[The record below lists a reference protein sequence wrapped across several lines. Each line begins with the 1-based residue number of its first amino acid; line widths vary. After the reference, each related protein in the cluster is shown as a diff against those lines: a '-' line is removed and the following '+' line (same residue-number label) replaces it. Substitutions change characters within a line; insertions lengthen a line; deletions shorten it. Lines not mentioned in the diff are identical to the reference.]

1 MKFLFSLNPN
11 QASNWL
17 DKLLWT
23 FNRVEHWLQNH
34 HSLRPQEAGPPRI
47 ELCETCA
54 QANLKL
60 LEKHLNVYNVQAAVD
75 ARDKIQT
82 DGNLLNMEKQMKNT
96 KIVEALNVVKKLPA
110 PDKQMERNK

>member
-1 MKFLFSLNPN
+1 M
-11 QASNWL
+11 
-17 DKLLWT
+17 
-23 FNRVEHWLQNH
+23 
-34 HSLRPQEAGPPRI
+34 
-47 ELCETCA
+47 
-54 QANLKL
+54 
-60 LEKHLNVYNVQAAVD
+60 YNVQAAVD